1 MSSHLPRVSILIP
14 TFNRKE
20 LLVRSIEAALNQ
32 SFPCDVV
39 VCDHGSSDGTPEF
52 MEQYAGRLTYV
63 RRETDFGPHF
73 CWLDGL
79 LQANGEYIHIQYDDD
94 WVADDYIEKC
104 LALMGDDVGMVFP
117 NVAVVDLKTGKE
129 SDFLPFKKR
138 GMKTGIYKNC
148 ILEKMCTKR
157 GLIISPG
164 AVLFRKQDVLD
175 ALYQGRLPIQ
185 GGSEYH
191 GVGPDSFMTLI
202 TFLRY
207 KNFGY
212 IDETLA
218 YFGMHEDSIT
228 VNAHADQEKKK
239 RINQAYGDVV
249 SYYKILKRAKWI
261 RRILGK

>member
-1 MSSHLPRVSILIP
+1 MSNNLPQVSILIP

-32 SFPCDVV
+32 TIPCDVV
-39 VCDHGSSDGTPEF
+39 VCDHGSTDGTPEL
-52 MEQYAGRLTYV
+52 MQQYAGRLNYV
-63 RRETDFGPHF
+63 RRERDFGPHF

-79 LQANGEYIHIQYDDD
+79 LQAKGEYIHIQYDDD
-94 WVADDYIEKC
+94 WVADSYIEKC
-104 LALMGDDVGMVFP
+104 LELMSDDVGMVFP
-117 NVAVVDLKTGKE
+117 NVAVVDLETGKE
-129 SDFLPFKKR
+129 SDFMPFKKR
-138 GMKTGIYKNC
+138 GMTTGVYNNR
-148 ILEKMCTKR
+148 ILENFCTKR

-185 GGSEYH
+185 GSTDYH

-202 TFLRY
+202 TLLRY

-218 YFGMHEDSIT
+218 YFGLHENSIT
-228 VNAHADQEKKK
+228 VDAHADIEKKK
-239 RINQAYGDVV
+239 KIKKAYGDVV
-249 SYYKILKRAKWI
+249 RYYKIMKRAKWM
-261 RRILGK
+261 RGLFGL